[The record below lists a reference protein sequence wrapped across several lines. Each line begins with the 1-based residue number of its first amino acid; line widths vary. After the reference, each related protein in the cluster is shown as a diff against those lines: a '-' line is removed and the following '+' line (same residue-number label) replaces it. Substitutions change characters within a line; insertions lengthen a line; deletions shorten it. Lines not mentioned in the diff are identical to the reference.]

1 MRSYQLNFSMLL
13 RVAVYLMGLAL
24 LSLGIVLSKKSNL
37 GIAPVSTIPLVAE
50 KLLPLTFGQV
60 TMLFY
65 LINIAV
71 QCILCPQRGGYV
83 KILLQIPVSF
93 VCSLVL
99 DFFQQVIPLE
109 GTTPG
114 HQLLLL
120 ILSVPLIAFGMVLV
134 VHMELMP
141 NPPDGTVRIISLRTG
156 KELGTVKNIY
166 DICCVLV
173 SSVLSLAV
181 FRRLY
186 GFGVATVVTAL
197 LVGRFVRVFSRAGN
211 WLQRQLVT

>member
-1 MRSYQLNFSMLL
+1 MRSFKLTPQWIL
-13 RVAVYLMGLAL
+13 RVAIYIFGLAL

-37 GIAPVSTIPLVAE
+37 GIAPVSTIPLVGE
-50 KLLPLTFGQV
+50 KLLPLTFGQA
-60 TMLFY
+60 TMVFY
-65 LINIAV
+65 LINIAL
-71 QCILCPQRGGYV
+71 QCILCPQRSGYV
-83 KILLQIPVSF
+83 KILLQIPAAYVT
-93 VCSLVL
+93 SLIIDL
-99 DFFQQVIPLE
+99 YQQVIPLE

-114 HQLLLL
+114 NQLLLL

-173 SSVLSLAV
+173 STVLSLLV

-197 LVGRFVRVFSRAGN
+197 LVGRFVRVFSRTGN
-211 WLQRQLVT
+211 WLQQRLVM